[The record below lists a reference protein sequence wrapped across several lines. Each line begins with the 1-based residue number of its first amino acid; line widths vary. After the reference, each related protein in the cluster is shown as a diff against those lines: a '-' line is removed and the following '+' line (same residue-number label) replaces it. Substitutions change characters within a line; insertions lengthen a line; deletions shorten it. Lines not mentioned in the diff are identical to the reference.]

1 MNILENNNNNNNRK
15 FIHQAKGVIYT
26 IVYEVGFGS
35 VENWQEKAVV
45 DLLKRQLLTCWKSSC
60 WLVELLYSLIKEQKP
75 VYIMVTKW
83 FAY

>member
-45 DLLKRQLLTCWKSSC
+45 DLLKRQLLTC
-60 WLVELLYSLIKEQKP
+60 
-75 VYIMVTKW
+75 
-83 FAY
+83 